1 MKYSTLVLTTLLLLC
16 FSTQAQT
23 QSPDDAFIR
32 DGVYY
37 NRFFGFSFT
46 YPKDWIIPD
55 EALNERLKESAN
67 EEAARKGNLAQ
78 MKDAYLLLTVSRH
91 PLGTPGIALNP
102 SILVAAEKISHVPG
116 NPNAKDFLLGYR
128 QIKVK
133 QGIPS
138 ILSEPVEFRRAGLQ
152 FFRDDYQGAIRG
164 VSISQST
171 FVLIKKGYALVI
183 TFTGQD
189 RKSVEEMAK
198 SMETILTIGRGGNRP
213 NN

>member
-23 QSPDDAFIR
+23 QSPDDAVVR

-78 MKDAYLLLTVSRH
+78 MKDAYLLLTVSRQ

-138 ILSEPVEFRRAGLQ
+138 ILSEPVEFRVAELQ
-152 FFRDDYQGAIRG
+152 FFRDDYQGEIRG
-164 VSISQST
+164 VSISQSS
-171 FVLIKKGYALVI
+171 FVLFKKGYALVI
-183 TFTGQD
+183 TFTGED
-189 RKSVEEMAK
+189 RKAVEEMAN
-198 SMETILTIGRGGNRP
+198 SMKTIRTIGRGGNRP
-213 NN
+213 

>member
-138 ILSEPVEFRRAGLQ
+138 ILSEPVEFRVAELQ
-152 FFRDDYQGAIRG
+152 FFRDDYQGEIRG
-164 VSISQST
+164 VSISQSS
-171 FVLIKKGYALVI
+171 FVLFKKGYALVI
-183 TFTGQD
+183 TFTAED
-189 RKSVEEMAK
+189 RKAVEEMANFMK
-198 SMETILTIGRGGNRP
+198 TIRTIDRGGNRP
-213 NN
+213 